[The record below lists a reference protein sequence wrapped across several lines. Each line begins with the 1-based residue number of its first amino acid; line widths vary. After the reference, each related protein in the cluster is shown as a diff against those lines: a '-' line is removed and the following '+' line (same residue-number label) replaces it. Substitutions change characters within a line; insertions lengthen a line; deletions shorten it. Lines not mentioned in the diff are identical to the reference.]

1 MTVRKFYKEFKDIVV
16 DMVLIL
22 HNNHTAYED
31 FLRERK
37 PFEFL
42 MDYEIQNIY
51 IGDDE
56 LVLEIG
62 EV

>member
-1 MTVRKFYKEFKDIVV
+1 
-16 DMVLIL
+16 MVLIL